1 MASCSRST
9 EQKSLTEGTPSSSL
23 QLNTAVY
30 STLCKPSKTITF
42 LWSNITHSLVRQ
54 LRRWQKLALSF
65 NCHHLCFQASLE
77 CRSIWPWYGAS
88 GFSRRK
94 IHKPS
99 TFGLLSGLC
108 GYHIKLNS
116 LINILR
122 GQTIKH
128 YFRIDLSWLSRK
140 NTMLRAQTQPAVL
153 YPYISTR

>member
-9 EQKSLTEGTPSSSL
+9 EQKSLTEGTPSSS
-23 QLNTAVY
+23 TTVY
-30 STLCKPSKTITF
+30 SKPSKTIIF
-42 LWSNITHSLVRQ
+42 LLKSWSNITHSLVRR
-54 LRRWQKLALSF
+54 LTRWLKLALSF

-77 CRSIWPWYGAS
+77 SGSIRPCTPHPVSLAG
-88 GFSRRK
+88 K
-94 IHKPS
+94 S
-99 TFGLLSGLC
+99 TSLPLLACFQGC

-122 GQTIKH
+122 GRTIKH

-140 NTMLRAQTQPAVL
+140 NTTPRAQTQPAVL